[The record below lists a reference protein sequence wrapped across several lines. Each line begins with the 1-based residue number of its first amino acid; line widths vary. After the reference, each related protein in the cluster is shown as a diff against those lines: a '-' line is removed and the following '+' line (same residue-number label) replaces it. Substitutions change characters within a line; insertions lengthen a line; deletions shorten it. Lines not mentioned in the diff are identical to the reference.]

1 MITYQFMKFDS
12 LNKLNEWLLKYRGII
27 ILDSYQVVN
36 PNCYIIQIHLSPR
49 VSDEKLLDLAMN
61 DK

>member
-1 MITYQFMKFDS
+1 MKFDS
-12 LNKLNEWLLKYRGII
+12 LNKLNEWLLKYRNII
-27 ILDSYQVVN
+27 ILDSYQVVD